1 MSVPR
6 TYSKCHIYPVVIVN
20 YSDFEVLSLLFVN
33 LNYDGSVAPNILF
46 IFIHLESWLKYLIWQ
61 FLGLS
66 VWVTSIVLLTFSE
79 Y

>member
-33 LNYDGSVAPNILF
+33 LNYAGSAAPNILF
-46 IFIHLESWLKYLIWQ
+46 IFIHLES
-61 FLGLS
+61 
-66 VWVTSIVLLTFSE
+66 
-79 Y
+79 